1 MKISGKTGNFSWGA
15 MYITLLCAA
24 LLQGCSSGEDAPK
37 ASQSPQSA
45 GQEKAA
51 SDNDSTKAAQPAA
64 EKPEKSPSTEKSGQ
78 KYVDGIPYDVFFD
91 RPLQVAADGT
101 MLTSSDSTPD
111 SSVAE
116 TTAGKPSEEMKK
128 PDAEAGSEK
137 GAKTAATWD
146 KYISEEMLKGE
157 IKRIRNRLN
166 SKLNSVGNFN
176 RELLSIQID
185 AATLAALAAI
195 VPEHSG
201 KFTWKEKAKYVRD
214 FASEIAVAAESRGRP
229 AFEKAE
235 KPFLNIVEILEGG
248 SPAELP
254 ESEEKADF
262 SDVADR
268 NLLMKN
274 LKEKQDWIRTTIS
287 GESEL
292 KSNKED
298 LLPRVAI
305 LAALGQVV
313 NQEDYVFAD
322 EKNYQKY
329 CKELIDGSLMMTKA
343 TEEEDYTKFEK
354 GFGLFSKSC
363 NDCHPE
369 YLNN

>member
-1 MKISGKTGNFSWGA
+1 MVIS
-15 MYITLLCAA
+15 LVLCCMTM
-24 LLQGCSSGEDAPK
+24 LQGCGSGSEKKPSKAEQSSQSTKQDDSASNDASSKQRQSSEK
-37 ASQSPQSA
+37 AS
-45 GQEKAA
+45 K
-51 SDNDSTKAAQPAA
+51 
-64 EKPEKSPSTEKSGQ
+64 KSSSSESKKQ

-91 RPLQVAADGT
+91 RPLQIAADGT
-101 MLTSSDSTPD
+101 MLTANKPAPEATPENKT
-111 SSVAE
+111 S
-116 TTAGKPSEEMKK
+116 GKMTKPTQEPAPKK
-128 PDAEAGSEK
+128 GT
-137 GAKTAATWD
+137 GTAASWD
-146 KYISEEMLKGE
+146 KYISEEMLQGE
-157 IKRIRNRLN
+157 IKRIRNKLN

-195 VPEHSG
+195 VPDHSG

-214 FASEIAVAAESRGRP
+214 FAVEIAVAAENRGRP

-235 KPFLNIVEILEGG
+235 KPFLNIIEILDGG
-248 SPAELP
+248 TPAELP
-254 ESEEKADF
+254 DSEDKADF

-292 KSNKED
+292 KSNLED
-298 LLPRVAI
+298 LLPRVAL

-322 EKNYQKY
+322 EENYQKY
-329 CKELIDGSLMMTKA
+329 CKDLIEGSLTMTEA
-343 TEEEDYTKFEK
+343 TKEEDFNKFEK
-354 GFGLFSKSC
+354 GFDLFNKSC

>member
-1 MKISGKTGNFSWGA
+1 MKLSGKMRNFSRAA
-15 MYITLLCAA
+15 MCLAMLCAA
-24 LLQGCSSGEDAPK
+24 LLQGCGSGGDAPK
-37 ASQSPQSA
+37 ALRNSQASGQKKNVSEDDSA
-45 GQEKAA
+45 KAE
-51 SDNDSTKAAQPAA
+51 QPAVD
-64 EKPEKSPSTEKSGQ
+64 KSEKSSSTEKAGQ

-101 MLTSSDSTPD
+101 MLTSTSATPD
-111 SSVAE
+111 HSAPDSVA
-116 TTAGKPSEEMKK
+116 GK
-128 PDAEAGSEK
+128 ASEK
-137 GAKTAATWD
+137 MKEPAADADSEKEAKTAASWD

-201 KFTWKEKAKYVRD
+201 KFTWKDKAKYVRD
-214 FASEIAVAAESRGRP
+214 FASEIATAAENRGRP

-268 NLLMKN
+268 NLLMKS

-298 LLPRVAI
+298 LLPRVAL

-322 EKNYQKY
+322 EENYQKY
-329 CKELIDGSLMMTKA
+329 CKELIDGGLMMTKA

>member
-1 MKISGKTGNFSWGA
+1 MT
-15 MYITLLCAA
+15 M
-24 LLQGCSSGEDAPK
+24 LQGCGAGSEKKPPTAEQS
-37 ASQSPQSA
+37 SQSAKQDDSASNEASSKDSQSN
-45 GQEKAA
+45 GK
-51 SDNDSTKAAQPAA
+51 DS
-64 EKPEKSPSTEKSGQ
+64 EKPSPENKDQ

-91 RPLQVAADGT
+91 RPLQIAADGT
-101 MLTSSDSTPD
+101 MLTDNNQASKTIAEKTPENMTKQTPVSTTNKG
-111 SSVAE
+111 AE
-116 TTAGKPSEEMKK
+116 TTAS
-128 PDAEAGSEK
+128 
-137 GAKTAATWD
+137 WD
-146 KYISEEMLKGE
+146 KYISEEMLQGE
-157 IKRIRNRLN
+157 IKRIRNKLN

-195 VPEHSG
+195 VPDHSG

-214 FASEIAVAAESRGRP
+214 FAAEIAVAAENRGRP

-235 KPFLNIVEILEGG
+235 KPFLNIIEILDGG
-248 SPAELP
+248 TPAELP
-254 ESEEKADF
+254 DSEDKADF
-262 SDVADR
+262 SDAADR

-292 KSNKED
+292 KSNQED
-298 LLPRVAI
+298 LLPRVAL

-322 EKNYQKY
+322 EENYQKY
-329 CKELIDGSLMMTKA
+329 CKDLIEGSLMMTEA
-343 TEEEDYTKFEK
+343 TKQEDFTKFKK
-354 GFGLFSKSC
+354 GFELFNKSC

>member
-1 MKISGKTGNFSWGA
+1 MKISGSYHWLVALFLLFCVFA
-15 MYITLLCAA
+15 M
-24 LLQGCSSGEDAPK
+24 QGCGSGSEQEQP
-37 ASQSPQSA
+37 SQSTNQQSSSDA
-45 GQEKAA
+45 GQSEKKT
-51 SDNDSTKAAQPAA
+51 SDTSAQN
-64 EKPEKSPSTEKSGQ
+64 EQRGESSTENASSNSDKKKQ

-91 RPLQVAADGT
+91 RPLEVAADGT
-101 MLTSSDSTPD
+101 MLAGNESRSESPAENMNKTTQKTPEKKE
-111 SSVAE
+111 SE
-116 TTAGKPSEEMKK
+116 TLAS
-128 PDAEAGSEK
+128 
-137 GAKTAATWD
+137 WD
-146 KYISEEMLKGE
+146 KYISEEMLQGE
-157 IKRIRNRLN
+157 IKRIRNKLN

-195 VPEHSG
+195 VPGHTG

-214 FASEIAVAAESRGRP
+214 FAAEIAAAAENRGRP

-235 KPFLNIVEILEGG
+235 KPFLNIIEILDGG
-248 SPAELP
+248 TPAELP
-254 ESEEKADF
+254 EAEEKADL

-287 GESEL
+287 NEADL

-298 LLPRVAI
+298 LLPRVAL
-305 LAALGQVV
+305 LAALGQIV

-322 EKNYQKY
+322 EENYQKY
-329 CKELIDGSLMMTKA
+329 CKDLIEGGLIMTEA
-343 TEEEDYTKFEK
+343 TKEEDYAKFEK
-354 GFGLFSKSC
+354 GFALFNKSC